1 MPKGRGYSK
10 GRKGKSMKRSGGT
23 TGRKTVRSVGKSPKK
38 YYQGGGKF

>member
-10 GRKGKSMKRSGGT
+10 ARKKSKGRKGVKG
-23 TGRKTVRSVGKSPKK
+23 KTLRGKIGKASK